1 MKKMRESLKIDRTAR
16 VGSTS
21 HSISLLIATLSGI
34 WLDRQLA
41 DQSNWGT
48 WSGILTLLVL
58 VPLTVLLYIPM
69 VRKVKILNPI
79 ATKITKPAVTI
90 AEWCIA
96 LIGGALFGGAVYDLH
111 IWWFGVLALSID
123 FLLVVSLIRTLK
135 RVEKNIGS
143 KV

>member
-1 MKKMRESLKIDRTAR
+1 MKKMRESLKIDRTAWI
-16 VGSTS
+16 GSTS
-21 HSISLLIATLSGI
+21 HSVSLLIATLAGI

-48 WSGILTLLVL
+48 WSGILLLLVL

-69 VRKVKILNPI
+69 VRKVKKLNPI
-79 ATKITKPAVTI
+79 ATKFTKPAVTI

-96 LIGGALFGGAVYDLH
+96 LMAGALFGSAVYDLH
-111 IWWFGVLALSID
+111 IWWFGVLAVSID
-123 FLLVVSLIRTLK
+123 FLLVVSLLRTLK

>member
-1 MKKMRESLKIDRTAR
+1 MRESLKIDRTAW

-21 HSISLLIATLSGI
+21 HSVSLLVATLAGI

-48 WSGILTLLVL
+48 WSGILLLLVL

-69 VRKVKILNPI
+69 VGKVKKMKPM
-79 ATKITKPAVTI
+79 ATKFTKPTI

-96 LIGGALFGGAVYDLH
+96 LMAGALFGSAVYDLH
-111 IWWFGVLALSID
+111 IWWFGVLALSLD
-123 FLLVVSLIRTLK
+123 FLLVVSLMRTLK